1 MLYNIKEKELKN
13 EIYSN
18 YFNIIFNNCD
28 QHKNIYLHAQEPV
41 VDFYH
46 SLGFKKVED
55 KFHEAGIPHWKMI
68 KDEQKENK
76 F

>member
-1 MLYNIKEKELKN
+1 MRSGKALVN
-13 EIYSN
+13 
-18 YFNIIFNNCD
+18 FIFNNFD

-41 VDFYH
+41 VDFYN